1 MLYML
6 DTNILIYL
14 MKHQPPQ
21 IIDRINALMPED
33 QLCMS
38 FITYAELYK
47 GAEGSDRKAAVLNSL
62 AALTAEIPVNYSI
75 SSRFC
80 QLYAEQATRLKRLG
94 TPIGANDL
102 WIASH
107 ALAESATLVSHNV
120 REFARIDGLLLEDWV
135 D

>member
-14 MKHQPPQ
+14 IKHQSAK

-38 FITYAELYK
+38 FITYVGLCK

-62 AALTAEIPVNYSI
+62 AALVAEIPVNYSI
-75 SSRFC
+75 SIRLC
-80 QLYAEQATRLKRLG
+80 QHYARHAARLKRLG
-94 TPIGANDL
+94 TPIGGNDL

-120 REFARIDGLLLEDWV
+120 RELARIDGLMLEDWV
-135 D
+135 V